1 MIKYSVSV
9 MREKISIVMCTYNGE
24 KFLKEQIES
33 IINQIYPIHE
43 LIIQDGCSTDGIY
56 NILQE

>member
-1 MIKYSVSV
+1 
-9 MREKISIVMCTYNGE
+9 MCTYNGE